1 MVDQAEK
8 LRQLVRSKSTDSL
21 PDAALQM
28 NEREMGKTERRARI
42 VAITSGKGGVGKTS
56 ISTNL
61 AIELALLGKRVTIFD
76 ADLSLANIDV
86 LLGLRP
92 RFNLNHVINGDKSLE
107 DIMVEGPHGIRIIPA
122 SSGIQEMAD
131 MSEAAL
137 QRLIGQFA
145 QLERE
150 CDFLLVDTA
159 AGISDNVLA
168 FLHAADEILIVTT
181 PEPTAYTD
189 AYAMI
194 KVLQERNV
202 PAQLGLIVNMAQS
215 RREALNAAE
224 GIVVISQKFLQAGV
238 KDYGYLLRD
247 PEVPRATRRQEAFT
261 LYNPSCAAARSVR
274 SLARLM
280 AQSNS
285 PVGKPHWRG
294 FMDRFAAYFRAE

>member
-8 LRQLVRSKSTDSL
+8 LRQLVRSKSSESL
-21 PDAALQM
+21 PDAALRID
-28 NEREMGKTERRARI
+28 ERGLARTERRARI
-42 VAITSGKGGVGKTS
+42 VAVTSGKGGVGKTS
-56 ISTNL
+56 LSTNL

-92 RFNLNHVINGDKSLE
+92 RFNLNHVINGDKPLE

-131 MSEAAL
+131 MSEEAL
-137 QRLIGQFA
+137 ERLIGQFA
-145 QLERE
+145 RLESD

-194 KVLQERNV
+194 KVLQEQNV
-202 PAQLGLIVNMAQS
+202 PAQLGLIVNMAQN
-215 RREALNAAE
+215 RREAVNAAE

-238 KDYGYLLRD
+238 KDYGYVLRD

-261 LYNPSCAAARSVR
+261 LYNPSCPASRSIR
-274 SLARLM
+274 SLARMM
-280 AQSNS
+280 AQSNA
-285 PVGKPHWRG
+285 PGGKPHWRG